1 MRLRETVRIAR
12 RSLMGSKMRSFLT
25 ALGVIIGV
33 GAVITMISIGRGAK
47 ADISARIQS
56 LGSNVLSV
64 RPGSQR
70 FGMRQFGRGSVRTLK
85 YGDAELLKERGEHIA
100 NVAPEISQRAQVK
113 YGSKNDSIDII
124 GTTPEYQRVQNTYVE
139 KGSFFTPDDVLFKE
153 KVCVV
158 GRTVVEDIFDGSD
171 PVGKQIR
178 IDNVGFRVLGVM
190 EEKGSMGGWSDPDNR
205 VFIPI
210 TTAQKRLFGTDY
222 LRGISVE
229 VKSEGEMESAQ
240 QEIVKLLRRQH
251 KLPASK
257 EADFS
262 VQDQKEFLETLEETG
277 RSFTYLLAG
286 IAAVSLIVGGI
297 GIMNIMLVSVTE
309 RTREIG
315 TRKAVG
321 AKRRDI
327 LVQFLVES
335 LVLSLIGG
343 AMGIL
348 LGIGGARLIANLAGW
363 KTVVSADAIILA
375 FLFAASVGIFFG
387 IYPARKAARL
397 NPIEALRYE

>member
-1 MRLRETVRIAR
+1 MRVKQSIHIAR
-12 RSLMGSKMRSFLT
+12 RSLMGNKMRSFLT
-25 ALGVIIGV
+25 MLGVIIGV

-47 ADISARIQS
+47 ADISERIKS
-56 LGSNVLSV
+56 LGSNVLAI

-70 FGMRQFGRGSVRTLK
+70 FGMRGFGRGSRMTLK
-85 YGDAELLKERGEHIA
+85 YDDAELLNERAEHIA
-100 NVAPEISQRAQVK
+100 YVAPEVSNRAQVK
-113 YGSKNDSIDII
+113 YGNKNDNIDIV
-124 GTTPEYQRVQNTYVE
+124 GTTPEYQRVQNSYVE
-139 KGSFFTPDDVLFKE
+139 KGSFFTDTDVLYKE

-158 GRTVVEDIFDGSD
+158 GKTVVRDIFEGVD
-171 PVGKQIR
+171 PIGKQVR
-178 IDNVGFRVLGVM
+178 INNISFRVIGVM
-190 EEKGSMGGWSDPDNR
+190 EEKGSMGPWDRDNR
-205 VFIPI
+205 VFIPV
-210 TTAQKRLFGTDY
+210 TTAQKRLFGRDY
-222 LRGISVE
+222 LREINVE
-229 VKSEGEMESAQ
+229 VKSKEQMEAAQ
-240 QEIVKLLRRQH
+240 QEIEKLLRREH
-251 KLPASK
+251 KLPANK
-257 EADFS
+257 ESDFN
-262 VQDQKEFLETLEETG
+262 VQDQAEFLQTLEETG

-327 LVQFLVES
+327 LMQFLVES

-343 AMGIL
+343 TVGIFF
-348 LGIGGARLIANLAGW
+348 GIGGARLISKLAGW
-363 KTVVSADAIILA
+363 RTLVSPDAILLA
-375 FLFAASVGIFFG
+375 FFFAASVGIFFG

>member
-1 MRLRETVRIAR
+1 MRVKQSIHIAR
-12 RSLMGSKMRSFLT
+12 RSLMGNKMRSFLT
-25 ALGVIIGV
+25 MLGVIIGV

-47 ADISARIQS
+47 ADISERIKS
-56 LGSNVLSV
+56 LGSNVLAI

-70 FGMRQFGRGSVRTLK
+70 FGMRGFGRGSRMTLK
-85 YGDAELLKERGEHIA
+85 YDDAELLNERAEHIA
-100 NVAPEISQRAQVK
+100 YVAPEVSNRAQVK
-113 YGSKNDSIDII
+113 YGNKNDNIDIV
-124 GTTPEYQRVQNTYVE
+124 GTTPEYQRVQNSYVE
-139 KGSFFTPDDVLFKE
+139 KGSFFTDTDVLYKE

-158 GRTVVEDIFDGSD
+158 GKTVVRDIFEGVD
-171 PVGKQIR
+171 PIGKQVR
-178 IDNVGFRVLGVM
+178 INNISFRVIGVM
-190 EEKGSMGGWSDPDNR
+190 EEKGSMGPWDRDNR
-205 VFIPI
+205 VFIPV
-210 TTAQKRLFGTDY
+210 TTAQKRLFGRDY
-222 LRGISVE
+222 LREINVE
-229 VKSEGEMESAQ
+229 VKSKEQMEAAQ
-240 QEIVKLLRRQH
+240 QEIEKLLRREH
-251 KLPASK
+251 KLPANK
-257 EADFS
+257 ESDFN
-262 VQDQKEFLETLEETG
+262 VQDQAEFLQTLEETG

-327 LVQFLVES
+327 LMQFLVES

-343 AMGIL
+343 TVGIFF
-348 LGIGGARLIANLAGW
+348 GIGGARLISKLAGW
-363 KTVVSADAIILA
+363 RTVVSPDAILLA
-375 FLFAASVGIFFG
+375 FFFAASVGIFFG